1 MSPSPAFQRIQQLFA
16 DEQCVLLDGGVGTEL
31 RRAGIKNHPLSD
43 NQLWG
48 TGALYYAPDTV
59 LEVHR
64 RYVEAQCDVITTN
77 TWAILNA
84 PELETHST
92 TGAGSPR
99 HWLDAA
105 RLGIQLAR
113 QAVASAG
120 QTGNTAVAFSING
133 DINSPDRQE
142 TIGLL
147 ARVLEESPPDLI
159 LMETLS
165 LLHDNLY
172 PAIQTILD
180 TGLPVWLSFR
190 RCRHGVCG
198 VHGQHWGGPEGDLFG
213 RAADRFEQM
222 GVSALM
228 INCLPADHVSG
239 MIPWLRDFTGMPLG
253 AYPNLGR
260 YLDPG
265 WKFDAET
272 GPDQYANMAS
282 QWRSEGAQIV
292 GGCCGVTPDHMAAV
306 AKTLAGSRPGG
317 RAVTVAGHDMAP
329 SIDIDL
335 PSATAPWL
343 DQQGRNL
350 YPLQMPDLRIE
361 PGVFEPTEGSFL
373 IWKHLYRNGTGDGQ
387 RCLDIGCGCGILTVQ
402 LALNGAEH
410 VHAIDVQQEAA
421 ANTMANAYRN
431 NVSDRVRAVAEDL
444 YTFSLAERCDV
455 IVASLYQVPVDPYGE
470 VTGHR
475 PVDFWG
481 RNLVDHLIS
490 ILPDLLAPGGV
501 AYLMQLSIL
510 GQARTAQLL
519 EAAGLQAK
527 VIDFDTFGFG
537 PVFTNSIEHIREVE
551 QLSDAYHLTFENTEV
566 MVAYLLEVTHNT

>member
-1 MSPSPAFQRIQQLFA
+1 
-16 DEQCVLLDGGVGTEL
+16 
-31 RRAGIKNHPLSD
+31 
-43 NQLWG
+43 
-48 TGALYYAPDTV
+48 
-59 LEVHR
+59 
-64 RYVEAQCDVITTN
+64 
-77 TWAILNA
+77 
-84 PELETHST
+84 
-92 TGAGSPR
+92 
-99 HWLDAA
+99 
-105 RLGIQLAR
+105 
-113 QAVASAG
+113 
-120 QTGNTAVAFSING
+120 
-133 DINSPDRQE
+133 
-142 TIGLL
+142 
-147 ARVLEESPPDLI
+147 
-159 LMETLS
+159 
-165 LLHDNLY
+165 
-172 PAIQTILD
+172 
-180 TGLPVWLSFR
+180 
-190 RCRHGVCG
+190 
-198 VHGQHWGGPEGDLFG
+198 
-213 RAADRFEQM
+213 
-222 GVSALM
+222 
-228 INCLPADHVSG
+228 
-239 MIPWLRDFTGMPLG
+239 
-253 AYPNLGR
+253 
-260 YLDPG
+260 
-265 WKFDAET
+265 
-272 GPDQYANMAS
+272 
-282 QWRSEGAQIV
+282 
-292 GGCCGVTPDHMAAV
+292 
-306 AKTLAGSRPGG
+306 
-317 RAVTVAGHDMAP
+317 MAP

-431 NVSDRVRAVAEDL
+431 NVSDQVRAVADDL
-444 YTFSLAERCDV
+444 YTFSLDERCDV

-490 ILPDLLAPGGV
+490 ILPDLLAPDGV

-510 GQARTAQLL
+510 GQTRTAQLL

-527 VIDFDTFGFG
+527 VIDFNTFGFG
-537 PVFTNSIEHIREVE
+537 PVFTNNIEHIREVE